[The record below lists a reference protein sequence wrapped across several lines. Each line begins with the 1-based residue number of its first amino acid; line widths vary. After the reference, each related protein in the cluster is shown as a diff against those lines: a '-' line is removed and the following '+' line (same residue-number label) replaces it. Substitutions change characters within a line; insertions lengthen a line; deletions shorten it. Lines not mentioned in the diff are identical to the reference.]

1 MLTPR
6 TEPAPRTEPNARL
19 EPAPRTELI
28 PRVELAGAED
38 GRLFFA
44 QVREDPRLEVAALK
58 DHLRGPIVIV
68 TSGGCTALTLLAAGA
83 QHVVGVDL
91 NRTQNHVCELKAV
104 AVAQLGPA
112 ATDAFIG
119 GSPLTVSADGDRL
132 EMYQK
137 VRSSLSPGAQAY
149 WDAHSSAIRAGVLN
163 AGVTERLMRVIARSV
178 RLFVHGP
185 RRVERLLAQS
195 DQAGQRRFY
204 DEQWNTRRWRVL
216 FQVLCNRL
224 MMRRTYDPA
233 FFEHV
238 SNPSFARHFHHTAEL
253 ALRELPANEN
263 YFLHFMF
270 TGRYPPTAGPAYLD
284 EANRARLAQT
294 AERLTLV
301 DGGFADYL
309 KQQPDGSI
317 AAFVLSNIC
326 EWLTGEQIDDL
337 FAQIVRTAQP
347 RARLVF
353 RNFVGW
359 TEVPQRWRGT
369 VLEDKELGASL
380 TPLDRSLCQRR
391 IVVCD
396 IGGAH

>member
-1 MLTPR
+1 MLINRISLP
-6 TEPAPRTEPNARL
+6 
-19 EPAPRTELI
+19 
-28 PRVELAGAED
+28 GADD

-58 DHLRGPIVIV
+58 DHLHDPIAIV
-68 TSGGCTALTLLAAGA
+68 TSGGCTALTLVAEGA
-83 QHVVGVDL
+83 KHVVAVDL

-112 ATDAFIG
+112 AAAALIG
-119 GSPLTVSADGDRL
+119 GAPADTDRL
-132 EMYQK
+132 ETYQK
-137 VRSSLSPGAQAY
+137 VRPALSPGAQAY
-149 WDAHSSAIRAGVLN
+149 WDARRSALRAGLLN
-163 AGVTERLMRVIARSV
+163 AGVTERLMRVIARST
-178 RLFVHGP
+178 RLFVHD
-185 RRVERLLAQS
+185 RARVERLLAQS
-195 DQAGQRRFY
+195 DQAEQRRFY
-204 DEQWNTRRWRVL
+204 DAQWNTRRWRML

-224 MMRRTYDPA
+224 IMQRTYHPA

-270 TGRYPPTAGPAYLD
+270 TGCYPPAAMPAYLD
-284 EANRARLAQT
+284 EANSTRLAET
-294 AERLTLV
+294 GERLTLV
-301 DGGFADYL
+301 DAGFADYL
-309 KQQPDGSI
+309 REQPAGSI
-317 AAFVLSNIC
+317 AGFALSNIC
-326 EWLTGEQIDDL
+326 EWLTEEQIDGL
-337 FAQIVRTAQP
+337 FAQIVRTARP

-359 TEVPQRWRGT
+359 TEVPERWRGI
-369 VLEDKELGASL
+369 VVEDKELGAKL

-396 IGGAH
+396 IG